1 MSKEL
6 SCIIAPDELDLE
18 DCKPAYFI
26 VFDKKTRM
34 YRVYHAD
41 ILDLVVLDSDPVN
54 GLQSLLNT
62 LSEETTHE
70 ANERYN

>member
-6 SCIIAPDELDLE
+6 SRIMDPDELDLE
-18 DCKPAYFI
+18 DCKPAYLI
-26 VFDKKTRM
+26 LFDKKTRM

-41 ILDLVVLDSDPVN
+41 IPDMVVIDDDPLI
-54 GLQSLLNT
+54 GLQSLIDT

-70 ANERYN
+70 ADERYN